1 MRYEDEGSSGKI
13 VREIF
18 SVPERSKR
26 SLRRI
31 YGPPNSCVYS
41 PRMMEIDE
49 RFMRMALREAGKAA
63 KRGEVPIGAVLV
75 DVSGT
80 AVGRGANGPIAKC
93 DPTAHAEIIALRKAA
108 KALGNYRLGGTT
120 LYATIEPCAMCLGA
134 LLQARVR
141 RLVYGADDPKAG
153 AVRSIVRFP
162 IEKTNH
168 ALEIQGGILS
178 GECGRILKEFFA
190 AKRRR
195 AR

>member
-1 MRYEDEGSSGKI
+1 
-13 VREIF
+13 
-18 SVPERSKR
+18 
-26 SLRRI
+26 
-31 YGPPNSCVYS
+31 
-41 PRMMEIDE
+41 MENDE
-49 RFMRMALREAGKAA
+49 RFMRLAIREAGKAV
-63 KRGEVPIGAVLV
+63 KRGEVPVGAALV
-75 DVSGT
+75 DASGT
-80 AVGRGANGPIAKC
+80 VIGRGSNSPIAKC

-168 ALEIQGGILS
+168 DLEIRGGVLS
-178 GECGRILKEFFA
+178 EECGLILKEFFA

-195 AR
+195 TR